1 MPSFVRVISHS
12 GPLTHA
18 TLRSIVMLCK
28 RYTSID
34 CSENGAFLVD
44 GHEQNGE
51 ASYDPCSLSDSGG

>member
-1 MPSFVRVISHS
+1 MGKPWILHS

-18 TLRSIVMLCK
+18 VLRSIVILCK

-34 CSENGAFLVD
+34 CLEDDTFLVD
-44 GHEQNGE
+44 GREQNGE